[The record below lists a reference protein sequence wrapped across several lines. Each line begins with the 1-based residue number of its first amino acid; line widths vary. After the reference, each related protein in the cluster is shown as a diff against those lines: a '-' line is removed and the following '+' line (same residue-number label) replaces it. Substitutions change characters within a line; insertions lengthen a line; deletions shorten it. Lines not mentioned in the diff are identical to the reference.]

1 MHLLFTKT
9 RHNSDEALP
18 VRRLRACPHL
28 TGHAAPPTNVINSG
42 SAAASTTAATG

>member
-1 MHLLFTKT
+1 MHLLFTET

-18 VRRLRACPHL
+18 VRRLRFAL
-28 TGHAAPPTNVINSG
+28 TGHAAPPTSVINSG